1 MIESIMYFGIG
12 FLSAALSVL
21 VVVPAVHGRAVRLTN
36 RQLEREIP
44 PSTAEILADKD
55 LLRAEFAIST
65 RRLEL
70 DIDQLKTK
78 NASQLAELGKKGD
91 AINRLNIELDAVRD
105 QLRAAEEFAV
115 KPTAV
120 YETDCVLSDTES
132 KLSNLVGDLNERSSL
147 AEAQKL
153 KIVALQTQVE
163 ANATALQDAERE
175 LDERSSLVDT
185 QKIEIIALKTQVEA
199 KAMAVHEAE
208 HALSD
213 KESKLANLVGELN
226 ERSSLAETQK
236 LKIVALQTQVEA
248 NATALQEAERELDE
262 RSSLADAQKIE
273 IIGLKTQVVEAK
285 ATALYETERGLSDQE
300 SKLAELMGE
309 LDERSSLADIQKH
322 EIIALK
328 AQVEA
333 SATAVHEAERALSDK
348 ESKLAELMGELEE
361 RSSLA
366 DAQKHEIIALQNQV
380 EANAAALYE
389 AEGAWYDKDSKLAN
403 LVCEL
408 GERSILADA
417 QKHEIIALQNQV
429 EALDQRLDWASNE
442 LKAEEDRRNAERIEL
457 QAAAQK
463 LMEERGKFDNFHR
476 RVAELVKQ
484 VVAQTT
490 EDKILARRAK
500 DDLENRLVQ
509 QSRLLTEREFELKHL
524 RGEIEIARNAEADLR
539 VAIIE
544 IDDRAKAAIQNVEA
558 EKAKLHAALDRANG
572 ERVRLAHELA
582 NMKRQAE
589 EAWAA

>member
-44 PSTAEILADKD
+44 PSMAEILAGKD

-70 DIDQLKTK
+70 DVEQLKTK

-91 AINRLNIELDAVRD
+91 AINRLNIELHAVRD

-115 KPTAV
+115 RPTAV

-132 KLSNLVGDLNERSSL
+132 KLANLVGELNERSSL
-147 AEAQKL
+147 AEAQNFEIIAL
-153 KIVALQTQVE
+153 KTQV
-163 ANATALQDAERE
+163 ATNATALHEAERE

-199 KAMAVHEAE
+199 KATALHEAE
-208 HALSD
+208 RTLSD
-213 KESKLANLVGELN
+213 K
-226 ERSSLAETQK
+226 
-236 LKIVALQTQVEA
+236 
-248 NATALQEAERELDE
+248 
-262 RSSLADAQKIE
+262 
-273 IIGLKTQVVEAK
+273 
-285 ATALYETERGLSDQE
+285 E

-309 LDERSSLADIQKH
+309 LDERSSLADTQKH
-322 EIIALK
+322 EIITLK

-333 SATAVHEAERALSDK
+333 SATALHEAECALSDK
-348 ESKLAELMGELEE
+348 ESKLAELMGELDE
-361 RSSLA
+361 RSSLAETRKHDIIALKTQVEANATALHEAERALYDQDSKLAKLVYELDERSVLA
-366 DAQKHEIIALQNQV
+366 DAQKHEIIALQT
-380 EANAAALYE
+380 
-389 AEGAWYDKDSKLAN
+389 
-403 LVCEL
+403 
-408 GERSILADA
+408 
-417 QKHEIIALQNQV
+417 QV
-429 EALDQRLDWASNE
+429 EALDQRLNWASNE

-476 RVAELVKQ
+476 RVAELVRQ

-490 EDKILARRAK
+490 EDKILARRAN

>member
-44 PSTAEILADKD
+44 PSMAEILADKD

-70 DIDQLKTK
+70 DVEQLKTK

-91 AINRLNIELDAVRD
+91 AINRLNIELHAVRD

-115 KPTAV
+115 RPTAV

-132 KLSNLVGDLNERSSL
+132 KLANLVGELNERSSL
-147 AEAQKL
+147 AEAQNFEIIAL
-153 KIVALQTQVE
+153 KTQVA
-163 ANATALQDAERE
+163 ANATALHEAERE

-208 HALSD
+208 HALYD
-213 KESKLANLVGELN
+213 KESTLANLVGELN

-236 LKIVALQTQVEA
+236 LEIVALQTQVEA
-248 NATALQEAERELDE
+248 NATAL
-262 RSSLADAQKIE
+262 
-273 IIGLKTQVVEAK
+273 
-285 ATALYETERGLSDQE
+285 
-300 SKLAELMGE
+300 
-309 LDERSSLADIQKH
+309 
-322 EIIALK
+322 
-328 AQVEA
+328 
-333 SATAVHEAERALSDK
+333 HEAERALSDK
-348 ESKLAELMGELEE
+348 ESKLAELKGELDE
-361 RSSLA
+361 RSSLADTQKYEIIALKAQVEASATALHDKGSKLAELMGKLDERSSLAETQKHEIIALKTQVEANATALHEAERALYDQDSKLAKLVYELDERSVLA
-366 DAQKHEIIALQNQV
+366 DAQKHEIIALQT
-380 EANAAALYE
+380 
-389 AEGAWYDKDSKLAN
+389 
-403 LVCEL
+403 
-408 GERSILADA
+408 
-417 QKHEIIALQNQV
+417 QV

-442 LKAEEDRRNAERIEL
+442 LKGEEDRRNAERIEL

-476 RVAELVKQ
+476 RVAELVRQ

-490 EDKILARRAK
+490 EDKILARRAN

-572 ERVRLAHELA
+572 ERVRLAHELT

>member
-12 FLSAALSVL
+12 FLFAALSVL

-44 PSTAEILADKD
+44 PSMAEILAGKD

-70 DIDQLKTK
+70 DVEQLKTK

-115 KPTAV
+115 RPTAV

-132 KLSNLVGDLNERSSL
+132 KLANLVGELNERSSL
-147 AEAQKL
+147 AEAQNFEIIAL
-153 KIVALQTQVE
+153 KTQV
-163 ANATALQDAERE
+163 ATNATALHEAERE

-199 KAMAVHEAE
+199 KTMAVHEAE
-208 HALSD
+208 HALYD
-213 KESKLANLVGELN
+213 KESTLANLVGELN

-236 LKIVALQTQVEA
+236 LEIVALQTQVEA
-248 NATALQEAERELDE
+248 NATAHRETERELDE

-273 IIGLKTQVVEAK
+273 IIALTTQVEVK
-285 ATALYETERGLSDQE
+285 ATAL
-300 SKLAELMGE
+300 
-309 LDERSSLADIQKH
+309 
-322 EIIALK
+322 
-328 AQVEA
+328 
-333 SATAVHEAERALSDK
+333 HEAERALSDK
-348 ESKLAELMGELEE
+348 ESKLAELKGELDE
-361 RSSLA
+361 RSSLADTQKYEIIALKAQVEASATALQDKGSKLAELMGKLDERWSLAETQKHENIALKTQVEANATALHEAERALYDQDSKLAKLVYELDERSVLA
-366 DAQKHEIIALQNQV
+366 DAQKHEIIALQT
-380 EANAAALYE
+380 
-389 AEGAWYDKDSKLAN
+389 
-403 LVCEL
+403 
-408 GERSILADA
+408 
-417 QKHEIIALQNQV
+417 QV
-429 EALDQRLDWASNE
+429 EALDQRLNWASNE

-476 RVAELVKQ
+476 RVAELVRQ

-490 EDKILARRAK
+490 EDKILARRAQ
-500 DDLENRLVQ
+500 DDLENRLVE

-544 IDDRAKAAIQNVEA
+544 IDDRANAVIQNLEA

-582 NMKRQAE
+582 NMKRQAK